1 VEVDKDLC
9 DHLIQ
14 PSTHRDRAWWGCG
27 VRSGVLRQF
36 GERDAGP
43 GVCPM
48 AELRAA
54 HNFHAALLTVAIASL
69 SICCPIPVA
78 PRHCP
83 PVCQPLQAGP
93 GLVSRITLPSTP
105 LGLSVWGCCSACA
118 LHDSSTAASGAR
130 GTPRDRCKSVLLRN
144 AFSSC
149 CLTQGAA
156 PLTLSALVSPV
167 LALR

>member
-1 VEVDKDLC
+1 MEVEKDLC

-105 LGLSVWGCCSACA
+105 LGLSSGGVA
-118 LHDSSTAASGAR
+118 LR
-130 GTPRDRCKSVLLRN
+130 VL
-144 AFSSC
+144 C
-149 CLTQGAA
+149 MIAA
-156 PLTLSALVSPV
+156 PQRAGLEAHRETDANRCCCGMPSA
-167 LALR
+167 AAA